1 MTKRGLVSQWPSVSR
16 GVGVLILTLGQ
27 SGCLPPPDS
36 GAGDS
41 TEQSVGAEQVPQD
54 ERAYEAPRSAA
65 SSGLDLSQELAYSE
79 GRVAAESARAEAAA
93 ARAEAAEPE
102 PPEPLDTPPADA
114 QRTKSGLVTQ
124 VLEAGQGGARP
135 SPSARVTCHY
145 TGWTTDGERFDSTRG
160 RGQPASFDVAQV
172 VPGFAEAIQ
181 MMTKGERRLLW
192 IPEALAYGGRP
203 GTPQGMLVFDVALLD
218 FEERRAV
225 PDAPADVD
233 EPPADAD
240 RTASGLFSKVLRE
253 GTGAKHPRASD
264 TVRVHYTGWTTDGAM
279 FDSSISRGEPAVFPL
294 RGVIAGWTEGLQLMV
309 VGEVRRFWIPE
320 RLAYKG
326 RPGSPQGMLVF
337 DVELL
342 GIE

>member
-1 MTKRGLVSQWPSVSR
+1 MAKHDRVSCWRSVPF
-16 GVGVLILTLGQ
+16 GVSVLLLSMGQ
-27 SGCLPPPDS
+27 SGCLPPPAPD
-36 GAGDS
+36 AGS
-41 TEQSVGAEQVPQD
+41 SSAESAGAEAPAEETPYV
-54 ERAYEAPRSAA
+54 APRSA
-65 SSGLDLSQELAYSE
+65 SGAHLDLSQELAYSE
-79 GRVAAESARAEAAA
+79 GRVAAETARAEAAA
-93 ARAEAAEPE
+93 ARAEAAEPS
-102 PPEPLDTPPADA
+102 PPASLEAPPADA
-114 QRTKSGLVTQ
+114 ARTPSGLATKRIADG
-124 VLEAGQGGARP
+124 EGGAHP
-135 SPSARVTCHY
+135 SENARVTCHY

-172 VPGFAEAIQ
+172 VPGFAEALQ
-181 MMTKGERRLLW
+181 LMTKGERRLLW
-192 IPEALAYGGRP
+192 IPEALAYGGRA
-203 GTPQGMLVFDVALLD
+203 GTPQGMLIFDVELLD

-225 PDAPADVD
+225 PDAPDDVA

-240 RTASGLFSKVLRE
+240 RTQSGLFSKVLRQ
-253 GTGAKHPRASD
+253 GTGEKHPRARD

-294 RGVIAGWTEGLQLMV
+294 RGVIPGWTEGLQLMV